1 MQESFENAVDELKR
15 VDHLIYVS
23 LKYTRTCDIFKNIFG
38 RMISAIDFSFEA
50 ALRKLQEDDKISGI
64 PEQAGPRCNVLREHY
79 PDQAFQ
85 DIIDFYLK
93 LRQINRADFSR
104 DREYRR
110 HVTMTVQVNDET
122 IEVNID
128 NITEYYRKAKEA
140 VDHIKSCVAPPGGSP

>member
-50 ALRKLQEDDKISGI
+50 ALRKLLEDGKIDDI

-79 PDQAFQ
+79 QDPSFQ

-122 IEVNID
+122 LEVNID
-128 NITEYYRKAKEA
+128 NITEYYRKVKEA
-140 VDHIKSCVAPPGGSP
+140 VDYIKSSVGQAGVQP